1 MLFQAHKAIIFT
13 VLFSVLFISACNEAT
28 SLAKKPPLI
37 RPAKIFT
44 VLDPA
49 KQAIRNFPAKVE
61 ANADAKLA
69 FRVSGQIIDLKIKP
83 GMTVTKGDV
92 LARLDPSDFML
103 QLDDRKARYNLAKSK
118 FDQAELLLARKLAS
132 QSSFDEAKANLGV
145 ALSSLN
151 VAKSNIEYTYLRA
164 PFSGDI
170 SQVFVEKFDHIQAKQ
185 AIVNLQTRDLI
196 DISMQIPENLIS
208 RINKNTQY
216 QPTVIFDSHPNQ
228 EFLVSIKEW
237 DSQANPSTLTY
248 KVVFTLATP
257 QGFNVLPGMSASIRV
272 DLSKIIEVNLQQ
284 FILPIS
290 AVFSADDQPLADNK
304 KFIWKVNPNTM
315 QVHKVEVTVGEVK
328 NSGLEVLSGLT
339 AGDQVIAAGSH
350 YLTEGMQI
358 RPWNREKGL

>member
-1 MLFQAHKAIIFT
+1 MLFQAHKATIFT
-13 VLFSVLFISACNEAT
+13 VLFSILFISGCDDA
-28 SLAKKPPLI
+28 SSKPKTEPLI

-44 VLDPA
+44 VVDPA
-49 KQAIRNFPAKVE
+49 KQAIRNFPAEVE
-61 ANADAKLA
+61 ANADSKLA
-69 FRVSGQIIDLKIKP
+69 FRVSGQIIDFKIKP

-92 LARLDPSDFML
+92 LARLDPSDFLL

-118 FDQAELLLARKLAS
+118 YDQAELLLARKLAS
-132 QSSFDEAKANLGV
+132 QSGFDEAKANLGV

-151 VAKSNIEYTYLRA
+151 VAKSNVEYTYLRA

-185 AIVNLQTRDLI
+185 AIINLQTRDLI

-208 RINKNTQY
+208 RINKNSQY

-237 DSQANPSTLTY
+237 DTQANPLTLTY
-248 KVVFTLATP
+248 KVVFSLPTP
-257 QGFNVLPGMSASIRV
+257 QGFNVLPGMSASIRI
-272 DLSKIIEVNLQQ
+272 DLSKIIDVNLQQ

-290 AVFSADDQPLADNK
+290 AVFSAEDQPLANNK

-315 QVHKVEVTVGEVK
+315 KVHKVEVEVGEVK
-328 NSGLEVLSGLT
+328 STGIEVISGLT
-339 AGDQVIAAGSH
+339 AGDQIVAAGSH
-350 YLTEGMQI
+350 YLTEGMEI